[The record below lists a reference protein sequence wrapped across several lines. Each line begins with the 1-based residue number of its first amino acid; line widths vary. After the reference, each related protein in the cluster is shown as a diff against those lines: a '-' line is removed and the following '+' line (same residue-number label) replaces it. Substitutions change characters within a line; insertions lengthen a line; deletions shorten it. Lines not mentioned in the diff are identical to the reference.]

1 MIMRK
6 FPFVHK
12 RSQIEES
19 EILEEY
25 TIYVCSKVDFADIVD
40 PEDRGVPSIGC
51 VVSCAV
57 VQRAAGGEG

>member
-12 RSQIEES
+12 RSQFEES

-25 TIYVCSKVDFADIVD
+25 TIYVCSKVDFAYIVD
-40 PEDRGVPSIGC
+40 PEDRGVPGIRC
-51 VVSCAV
+51 VVSRAV

>member
-12 RSQIEES
+12 RSQFEES
-19 EILEEY
+19 EIFEEY
-25 TIYVCSKVDFADIVD
+25 TIYVCSKIDFADIVD
-40 PEDRGVPSIGC
+40 PEDRGVPRIGC
-51 VVSCAV
+51 VVSRTV